1 MYEYNV
7 GTRGNKA
14 TRHNGVP
21 TLKFLKLPLER
32 TDRIVYSYR
41 CCHRINITFRV
52 VVGVLR
58 IRKNAEIEV
67 VSFPQENLNMNYSY
81 LENMDRPMHTNS
93 PICVYFINLFGGH
106 ITILMMVEESIGLA
120 L

>member
-21 TLKFLKLPLER
+21 TLKFRKLPLER
-32 TDRIVYSYR
+32 ADKSVYSYR
-41 CCHRINITFRV
+41 CCHHFNITFRL

-58 IRKNAEIEV
+58 VRKNAEIEV
-67 VSFPQENLNMNYSY
+67 ISFSQENRNMNYSY
-81 LENMDRPMHTNS
+81 LKNMDRQMHTNS
-93 PICVYFINLFGGH
+93 PVCVHFMNLFADH
-106 ITILMMVEESIGLA
+106 INYTDDG
-120 L
+120 